1 MTKAPTKDVSV
12 AGKRRPPAAGIGR
25 KKGVPNKTTQA
36 LKDAIMNAFETVGG
50 ESYLVKVAN
59 ADMRTFC
66 TLLGRVLPTEI
77 KADVSDTLADRL
89 EQARRRIEG

>member
-1 MTKAPTKDVSV
+1 MTEPKVGESR
-12 AGKRRPPAAGIGR
+12 AGNRGAGR
-25 KKGVPNKTTQA
+25 VKGVPNKNTAA

-50 ESYLVKVAN
+50 ESYLVRVAN

-77 KADVSDTLADRL
+77 KADVSDSLADRL
-89 EQARRRIEG
+89 EGARRRIEGS

>member
-1 MTKAPTKDVSV
+1 MTEPKVGESRV
-12 AGKRRPPAAGIGR
+12 GNRGAGRV
-25 KKGVPNKTTQA
+25 KGVPNKNTAA

-50 ESYLVKVAN
+50 ESYLVRVAN

-77 KADVSDTLADRL
+77 KADVSDSLADRL
-89 EQARRRIEG
+89 EGARRRIEGS